1 LPVALWTF
9 RGIDQPMESDAGRY
23 SRLMVECN
31 LKAVALK
38 AVKSRNRP
46 CEKDSQGTAAGR
58 FGEEYA
64 PPSGGA

>member
-1 LPVALWTF
+1 
-9 RGIDQPMESDAGRY
+9 MESDAGRY

-38 AVKSRNRP
+38 ALSSRNRP